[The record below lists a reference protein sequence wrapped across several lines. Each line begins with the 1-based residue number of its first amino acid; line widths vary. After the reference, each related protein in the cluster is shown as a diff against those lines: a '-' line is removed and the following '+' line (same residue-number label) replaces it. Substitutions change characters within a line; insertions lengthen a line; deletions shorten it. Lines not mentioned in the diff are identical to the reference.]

1 MSLKPPPHVPEESK
15 IEEEAIN
22 PNKVPLLP
30 PSYILLAAYKVK
42 VTSFGFEISEEAFN
56 KTDHHPSL

>member
-1 MSLKPPPHVPEESK
+1 MSLKPLLHIAEES
-15 IEEEAIN
+15 ETEAEAIN

-42 VTSFGFEISEEAFN
+42 STLLVEMSEEAFN

>member
-1 MSLKPPPHVPEESK
+1 MSLKPPPHAPEESE

-22 PNKVPLLP
+22 PSKVPLLP

-42 VTSFGFEISEEAFN
+42 STLLVEMSEEAFN